1 MRFTRARVRVFIL
14 TKLALILVIVYVV
27 ANSVQL
33 KNFIIRNKKT
43 SFSMPHKT
51 NTETNSTLK
60 ILNYTKQLKS
70 FSFKPALVRPK
81 SYTTNGLGEFG
92 VKVVLENL
100 TKAEKLEE
108 SDLEQKYGINQFLSQ
123 KISLHRTLK
132 DPRPPG

>member
-70 FSFKPALVRPK
+70 FSFKPALERPK
-81 SYTTNGLGEFG
+81 SYTTDGLGEFG